1 MSVGTGSEGNPRDG
15 DLLTID
21 VEIRDDRVAI
31 TRMDIRGCEA
41 LRRSIRALSKMAYG
55 RSPEAA
61 ARIAP
66 RELIDR
72 VGLVPD
78 EERCALTAIAALRAA
93 LVDAHVRSLA

>member
-1 MSVGTGSEGNPRDG
+1 MTVGTGSDANPRDG
-15 DLLTID
+15 DLITMI
-21 VEIRDDRVAI
+21 VEVRDDRVVV
-31 TRMDIRGCEA
+31 TGTDIRGCDA
-41 LRRSIRALSKMAYG
+41 LRRAARALAKMAYG
-55 RSPEAA
+55 RSPEAV

-93 LVDAHVRSLA
+93 LVDAHVRELA